1 MPRIIEKHFHHENAP
16 ATTPYNYNVC
26 SPFLEKVSKYN
37 SMTLRM
43 MGLVSSV
50 IALKVEILISETAE
64 FYKDELSSPNLLD
77 EEFRRQKN
85 KWRAEIPLSTPNS
98 DQIYIYIYLENFKNC
113 SYCSSKKLLQIGTQM
128 SMGQE

>member
-1 MPRIIEKHFHHENAP
+1 MPRIIEKQFHHENAP

-26 SPFLEKVSKYN
+26 SPFLEKVRKYN

-50 IALKVEILISETAE
+50 IAREVEISISETAE

-77 EEFRRQKN
+77 EEFRR
-85 KWRAEIPLSTPNS
+85 
-98 DQIYIYIYLENFKNC
+98 
-113 SYCSSKKLLQIGTQM
+113 
-128 SMGQE
+128 